1 MTILELPFPHVDPVA
16 IAIGP
21 VRIHWYA
28 IMYLLAFAMAYGLM
42 RLRLRHQPFASI
54 TKPSVWVP
62 ADIEDLLLYG
72 IAGVILGG
80 RLGYVL
86 FYQLGYYVTHPLD
99 VFKVWDGGM
108 SFHGGA
114 IGVIL
119 GMAFFAWRRSRPFL
133 QVADFL
139 VPSVPIGL
147 AAGRIGNLCPWCAL
161 EAPALAAEPRDVAEH
176 PHERENRGRNEHP
189 VPHEPSHRPTAGG
202 GPSWTRTSDL
212 ILIRDAL

>member
-1 MTILELPFPHVDPVA
+1 MTILELTFPHLDPVA
-16 IAIGP
+16 ITIGP
-21 VRIHWYA
+21 VRIYWYA

-54 TKPSVWVP
+54 TKPSAWVP

-86 FYQLGYYVTHPLD
+86 FYQLGYYATHPLD

-119 GMAFFAWRRSRPFL
+119 GMAFFAWRRSNEE
-133 QVADFL
+133 
-139 VPSVPIGL
+139 IGR
-147 AAGRIGNLCPWCAL
+147 ASCR
-161 EAPALAAEPRDVAEH
+161 
-176 PHERENRGRNEHP
+176 ER
-189 VPHEPSHRPTAGG
+189 V
-202 GPSWTRTSDL
+202 
-212 ILIRDAL
+212 